1 MRIVIDM
8 QGAQTESRFRGIGRY
23 TLEFARAVARNR
35 GEHEVF
41 LVFNGSLKE
50 SLREIQNSFIGLLSK
65 TSFKVWHPPAPIR
78 AFEKGNEQR
87 RLISEKL
94 YKAFI
99 RTLQPDV
106 IHITSLFEGYIDD
119 ALTCVTTYDDTIT
132 TVTLYDLIPLLNP
145 KQYFDDSPLYRDFYT
160 EKVSQLKAAD
170 SLFAISS
177 FSRNEAI
184 HHLNLP
190 EKQVVNVSTGISD
203 LNRVY
208 GTEPPEVFARWLR
221 NLGVERGFV
230 LYSGGSDERKNLVR
244 LVMAYA
250 NLPQS
255 VRTQNSL
262 VLAGKMRDEDKQL
275 LLQTAKNAN
284 LEKNGLLFTGYVSDD
299 QLSFLY
305 ENCCLYVFPSWHEG
319 FGLPPLEA
327 MKHGAPVI
335 ASNATSIPEVIGLE
349 SALFNPFDI
358 ASISAKLLE
367 GLSNEAFREEL
378 RTHAA
383 LQVEKFTWDRV
394 AIKAAATW
402 TQLLQAK
409 VHDHN
414 ASHSDLTQIAS
425 NAKQTDFDLLQEI
438 KPVAQHLSKD
448 DLLKVSFSLDLIA
461 IATQSKQLFVD
472 VSELVARDAKTGVQ
486 RVTRS
491 ILKQLIDN
499 PPAGY
504 LVKPV
509 YATTESFGYLYTSK
523 FNDLDERS
531 DCSNDDTP
539 ISYRA
544 GDVFLGLDLQH
555 HTTRVQAPFLHGI
568 CDYGVDVRFIVYDLL
583 PIQFPEF
590 WPPEH
595 RVSDVH
601 EDWLSVIS
609 GFDGV
614 ICISSSVACDFTE
627 WLNNRDTTRRNLLK
641 VDWFHLGGDIDNS
654 MASQGLPSN
663 AQEICLQLKESHTFL
678 MVGTLEPRKGH
689 EQALNAF
696 EILWAGGVQ
705 ANLVIV
711 GKKGWLTD
719 SLAERI
725 RNHSRLGKSLFWLE
739 SISDEFLNSI
749 YAASSCLLAA
759 SYGEGFGLPL
769 IEAAHHQIPI
779 IARDIPVFR
788 EVAGEHAYYFD
799 SKDPGGLAAC
809 VRDWLALFQDN
820 KHPTSKDLPWIS
832 WKESAQHLVSVLIE
846 EPRTLIS

>member
-23 TLEFARAVARNR
+23 TLEFAKAVARNR

-41 LVFNGSLKE
+41 LALNGSLKE
-50 SLREIQNSFIGLLSK
+50 SLRDIQYSFAGLLSK
-65 TSFKVWHPPAPIR
+65 KSFKVWHPPVPIR

-87 RLISEKL
+87 RLVSEKI
-94 YKAFI
+94 YNAFI
-99 RTLQPDV
+99 RGLEPDV
-106 IHITSLFEGYIDD
+106 VHITSLFEGYVDD
-119 ALTCVTTYDDTIT
+119 ALTCVTSHRDTIT
-132 TVTLYDLIPLLNP
+132 TVTHYDLIPLLNP
-145 KQYFDDSPLYRDFYT
+145 KQYLDGLPLYRDFYT

-177 FSRNEAI
+177 FSRNEVI
-184 HHLNLP
+184 RHLNLP
-190 EKQVVNVSTGISD
+190 EEQIVNISTGVSG
-203 LNRVY
+203 LKHVY
-208 GTEPPEVFARWLR
+208 GTEPPEALAHWLKS
-221 NLGVERGFV
+221 LGVEQDFV

-244 LVMAYA
+244 LVIAYA
-250 NLPQS
+250 LLPRS
-255 VRTQNSL
+255 IRTRNTL
-262 VLAGKMRDEDKQL
+262 ILAGKMRDQDKQL
-275 LLQTAKNAN
+275 LLQTAKKAN
-284 LEKNGLLFTGYVSDD
+284 LEENELLFTGYVSDD

-305 ENCCLYVFPSWHEG
+305 QTCRLYVFPSWHEG

-335 ASNATSIPEVIGLE
+335 ASNATSIPEVVGLE
-349 SALFNPFDI
+349 SALFDPFDT

-383 LQVEKFTWDRV
+383 LQVEKFTWDKV
-394 AIKAAATW
+394 AIDAVATW
-402 TQLLQAK
+402 TQLLKAK
-409 VHDHN
+409 IHPDNV
-414 ASHSDLTQIAS
+414 SHSELTKITS
-425 NAKQTDFDLLQEI
+425 TAKQTDFDLLEEF
-438 KPVAQHLSKD
+438 KPIAQHLSKD
-448 DLLKVSFSLDLIA
+448 DLLQVSFSLDLIA

-523 FNDLDERS
+523 FGGLDERS
-531 DCSNDDTP
+531 DCSSDDTP
-539 ISYRA
+539 IRYQA

-555 HTTRVQAPFLHGI
+555 HTTRVQASFLHGI

-601 EDWLSVIS
+601 EEWLSVIS

-614 ICISSSVACDFTE
+614 ICISNSVACEFTE
-627 WLNNRDTTRRNLLK
+627 WLKNYDITGRNALK
-641 VDWFHLGGDIDNS
+641 VGWFHLGGDIDNS
-654 MASQGLPSN
+654 MASHGLPPN
-663 AQEICLQLKESHTFL
+663 AQAICLRLKESPTFL

-689 EQALNAF
+689 QQALDAF
-696 EILWAGGVQ
+696 EVLWAEGVQ

-711 GKKGWLTD
+711 GKKGWLID

-725 RNHSRLGKSLFWLE
+725 RNHARFGKNLFWLE
-739 SISDEFLNSI
+739 SISDEFLNLV

-788 EVAGEHAYYFD
+788 EVAGEHAYYFN

-809 VRDWLALFQDN
+809 IRDWLSLFQDN
-820 KHPTSKDLPWIS
+820 KHPTSNDLPWIS
-832 WKESAQHLVSVLIE
+832 WKESAHQLLSELIE
-846 EPRTLIS
+846 KPGTLSS